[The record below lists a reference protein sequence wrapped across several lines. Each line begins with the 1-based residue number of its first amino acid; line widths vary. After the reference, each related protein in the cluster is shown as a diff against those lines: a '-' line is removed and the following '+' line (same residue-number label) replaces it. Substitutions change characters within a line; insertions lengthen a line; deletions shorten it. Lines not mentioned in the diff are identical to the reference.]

1 MKKYIYPALLM
12 PILVVVA
19 FFFLKG
25 DSFRW
30 GQDLLVL
37 LPPVVSMTAGVFV
50 RKPSA
55 WLYGFAMLV
64 PYLWVGICSIAGLMP
79 LTTII
84 TFMTLPVAIACAQ
97 TMKKVVD
104 GGTHLLSD
112 LGERTSR
119 LVMMFAV
126 LLAVAFV
133 AAKFI

>member
-55 WLYGFAMLV
+55 GLYGFAMLV

-84 TFMTLPVAIACAQ
+84 TFIPLPVAIACAQ

-104 GGTHLLSD
+104 GGTHLMSD

-119 LVMMFAV
+119 LVMMFSV